1 MGFAFRLMNSS
12 FFMVSRIGVG
22 LLCLALLAG
31 CKSAED
37 YLSEGRELSSAGNF
51 QAALCTFEKA
61 VHRNPFLKEA
71 YIQLAICHES
81 LHEEDSAI
89 EVYQQLLNL
98 YPDNTAAYYYCGI
111 CKYRQKKFTEAI
123 LYFNKAINSKGG
135 FNAADTT
142 SIQALIDVNK
152 DNFDDE
158 AAETDIP
165 TREIL
170 YDRGMAYYKTGQMKN
185 AWGDFANCIFQQY
198 NPGPSNYMINLCRQ
212 SKKNKRALL

>member
-1 MGFAFRLMNSS
+1 MI
-12 FFMVSRIGVG
+12 SRVLTGMLCLG
-22 LLCLALLAG
+22 LLTG

-37 YLSEGRELSSAGNF
+37 YLSEGREQSSTGNF
-51 QAALCTFEKA
+51 QAALSTFEKA
-61 VHRNPFLKEA
+61 IGRNPFLKEA

-81 LHEEDSAI
+81 LHQEDSAI
-89 EVYQQLLNL
+89 QVYQQLLTL

-111 CKYRQKKFTEAI
+111 CKYRQKKFIEAI
-123 LYFNKAINSKGG
+123 GCFNKAIDSKGG

-158 AAETDIP
+158 AAEIDIP

-170 YDRGMAYYKTGQMKN
+170 YDRGMAYYKTGQIKN
-185 AWGDFANCIFQQY
+185 ACGDFANCIFQRY
-198 NPGPSNYMINLCRQ
+198 NPGPSSYMIHLCRQ
-212 SKKNKRALL
+212 VKKNKRSLL